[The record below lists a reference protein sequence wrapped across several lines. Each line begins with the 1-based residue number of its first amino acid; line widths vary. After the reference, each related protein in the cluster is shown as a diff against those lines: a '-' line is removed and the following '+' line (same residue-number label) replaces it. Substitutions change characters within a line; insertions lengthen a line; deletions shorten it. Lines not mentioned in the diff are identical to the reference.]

1 MAQQI
6 FQVDAFT
13 REPFTGNP
21 AGVCILPPGSGE
33 DRFQEIAREMNL
45 AETAFVA
52 ARGEEFGLRWFTP
65 SAEVDLC
72 GHATLAS
79 AHVLWETGLLSP
91 EQEARFHTL
100 SGLLVA
106 RRAGER
112 IELDLPAE
120 PPEKSPPPPG
130 LLEALGIET
139 ALFVGRNRLDHLI
152 EVESEAVVR
161 GITPDF
167 RRLAGSGGRG
177 AIVTARS
184 ADSRF
189 DFVSRYFA
197 PSVGVDEDP
206 VTGSTHCCLGPW
218 WSEKLGKSVLFAWQ
232 ASQRGGALEVEP
244 RGERVL
250 IRGEAVTVLRCEL
263 LV

>member
-1 MAQQI
+1 MGQQI

-13 REPFTGNP
+13 REPFAGNP
-21 AGVCILPPGSGE
+21 AGVCILPAGSTE
-33 DRFQEIAREMNL
+33 ERFQEIALEMNL
-45 AETAFVA
+45 AETAFVVP
-52 ARGEEFGLRWFTP
+52 RGEEFGLRWFTP

-79 AHVLWETGLLSP
+79 AHVLWEMGILAP
-91 EQEARFHTL
+91 EREARFHTL
-100 SGLLVA
+100 SGTLTA
-106 RRAGER
+106 RRAGGR
-112 IELDLPAE
+112 IELDFPAE
-120 PPEKSPPPPG
+120 PPEECAAPDG
-130 LLEALGIET
+130 LFEALGIET
-139 ALFVGRNRLDHLI
+139 AAYVGRNRLDYLI
-152 EVESEAVVR
+152 EVGSEAVVR
-161 GITPDF
+161 RLAPDF
-167 RRLAGSGGRG
+167 RRLAGVAGRG
-177 AIVTARS
+177 AIVTAG
-184 ADSRF
+184 ATDSRF

-218 WSEKLGKSVLFAWQ
+218 WSERLGKSVLSAWQ
-232 ASQRGGALEVEP
+232 ASRRGGALEVEP

>member
-21 AGVCILPPGSGE
+21 AGVCILPAGSTEG
-33 DRFQEIAREMNL
+33 RFQEIAREMNL
-45 AETAFVA
+45 AETAFVVP
-52 ARGEEFGLRWFTP
+52 RGEEFGLRWFTP

-79 AHVLWETGLLSP
+79 AHVLWETGLVP
-91 EQEARFHTL
+91 PDREARFHTL
-100 SGLLVA
+100 SGLLLA
-106 RRAGER
+106 RRVADR
-112 IELDLPAE
+112 VELDFPAE
-120 PPEKSPPPPG
+120 PSEESHPPPG
-130 LLEALGIET
+130 LLEALGIDA
-139 ALFVGRNRLDHLI
+139 ALYVGRNRLDHLI
-152 EVESEAVVR
+152 ELESEAAVR
-161 GITPDF
+161 AIAPDF
-167 RRLAGSGGRG
+167 RRLAQVAGRG
-177 AIVTARS
+177 AIVTARA
-184 ADSRF
+184 ADHRF

-218 WSEKLGKSVLFAWQ
+218 WSARLDKRVLSAWQ
-232 ASQRGGALEVEP
+232 ASSRGGALEVEP

-250 IRGEAVTVLRCEL
+250 IRGHAVTVLRCEL

>member
-1 MAQQI
+1 MVQQI

-21 AGVCILPPGSGE
+21 AGVCILPTGSSE
-33 DRFQEIAREMNL
+33 KRFQEIAREMNL

-52 ARGEEFGLRWFTP
+52 PRGEEFGLRWFTP

-91 EQEARFHTL
+91 DREARFHTL

-106 RRAGER
+106 RRVDER
-112 IELDLPAE
+112 IELDFPAE
-120 PPEKSPPPPG
+120 PPEESSAPAG
-130 LLEALGIET
+130 LLEALGIRT
-139 ALFVGRNRLDHLI
+139 ALFVGRNRLDYLV
-152 EVESEAVVR
+152 ELESEAAVR
-161 GITPDF
+161 AIAPDF
-167 RRLAGSGGRG
+167 RRLADVAGRG

-184 ADSRF
+184 ANRRF

-218 WSEKLGKSVLFAWQ
+218 WSERLGRNVLSAWQ
-232 ASQRGGALEVEP
+232 ASRRGGALEVEP
-244 RGERVL
+244 RGDRVL
-250 IRGEAVTVLRCEL
+250 IRGHAVTVLRCEL

>member
-21 AGVCILPPGSGE
+21 AAVCILPAGSTE
-33 DRFQEIAREMNL
+33 ERFQEIAREMNL

-52 ARGEEFGLRWFTP
+52 PRGEEFGLRWFTP
-65 SAEVDLC
+65 SVEVDLC

-79 AHVLWETGLLSP
+79 AHVLWESGLLP
-91 EQEARFHTL
+91 QDREARFQTL

-106 RRAGER
+106 RRAGDR
-112 IELDLPAE
+112 IELDFPAE
-120 PPEKSPPPPG
+120 PPEESLPPAG

-139 ALFVGRNRLDHLI
+139 AVFVGRNRLDHLI
-152 EVESEAVVR
+152 EVENEEVVR
-161 GITPDF
+161 AISPDF
-167 RRLAGSGGRG
+167 RRLAGVAGRG
-177 AIVTARS
+177 AIVTAPS

-197 PSVGVDEDP
+197 PAVGVDEDP

-218 WSEKLGKSVLFAWQ
+218 WSERLGKGVLSAWQ
-232 ASQRGGALEVEP
+232 ASPRGGALEVEP

-250 IRGEAVTVLRCEL
+250 IRGQAVTVLRCEL

>member
-1 MAQQI
+1 MAQKI

-21 AGVCILPPGSGE
+21 AGVCILPSE
-33 DRFQEIAREMNL
+33 STEERFQEIAREMNL
-45 AETAFVA
+45 AETAFVTP
-52 ARGEEFGLRWFTP
+52 RGEEFGLRWFTP

-91 EQEARFHTL
+91 EREARFQTL

-106 RRAGER
+106 RRAGDR
-112 IELDLPAE
+112 IELDFPAE
-120 PPEKSPPPPG
+120 PPAESLPPDG

-139 ALFVGRNRLDHLI
+139 SLFVGRNRLDYLI
-152 EVESEAVVR
+152 EVESEAAVR
-161 GITPDF
+161 AIAPDF
-167 RRLAGSGGRG
+167 RRLAGVAGRG

-184 ADSRF
+184 ADNRF

-218 WSEKLGKSVLFAWQ
+218 WSERLGKKVLAAWQ
-232 ASQRGGALEVEP
+232 ASRRGGALEVEP